1 MASDAVDAVVERG
14 SGKAT
19 PFTMILCSVV
29 IVVVVVS
36 VNFIFLDADGVD
48 IKRDAKGFAK
58 GFAVVQSLCRF
69 GSSSRRLREAT

>member
-29 IVVVVVS
+29 IVVVV
-36 VNFIFLDADGVD
+36 NFIFLDADGVD

-58 GFAVVQSLCRF
+58 GVDVVQPLCRF
-69 GSSSRRLREAT
+69 GSSSWRLREAT